1 MAAKKFRNSKKNLSP
16 GSSVFT
22 GDKKVDEI
30 VITYFNYDEQ
40 QFEEKRIENIDE
52 LKNLKEKAKTLW
64 VNLAGMHDVTIIE
77 KVCEIFGV
85 HSLMIED
92 ILNVNHSPK
101 IEEHDNFLFL
111 ILKMINFEKAQYELN
126 IEQLSLILGK
136 NYVITFQENIGD
148 VFDVI
153 RDRIRTSKGRLRKA
167 GADYLMY
174 RLLDSIVDNYFIT
187 LEYIDDKIEFIE
199 EKLLEDS
206 ADSYLKEIH
215 NLRKDILKLRRAV
228 YPMRDM
234 TYYLQRGENPF
245 IQKSTVMFTRDLHDH
260 IANNI
265 ETIENYREI
274 INGVLEVHL
283 TNASHKM
290 NQVIKLLTM
299 ISTIF
304 IPLTFIV
311 GIYGMNFNTQVSIF
325 NMPELNWKYGYL
337 FVMCVMVVISVS
349 LIIFFKRKKWL

>member
-1 MAAKKFRNSKKNLSP
+1 MAAIKYRKKKKDLSP

-22 GDKKVDEI
+22 GDKKVDQI
-30 VITYFNYDEQ
+30 IITIFNYDEQ
-40 QFEEKRIENIDE
+40 QFEEKKIESIEE
-52 LKNLKEKAKTLW
+52 LKLLKENAKMLW
-64 VNLAGMHDVTIIE
+64 VNLAGIHDVTLIE
-77 KVCEIFGV
+77 KVCEIFGI
-85 HSLMIED
+85 HSLAIED

-111 ILKMINFEKAQYELN
+111 ILKMIDFDKTKRDLN
-126 IEQLSLILGK
+126 IEQISIILGK
-136 NYVITFQENIGD
+136 NYVITFQENTGD

-153 RDRIRTSKGRLRKA
+153 RERIRTAKGRIRKA

-174 RLLDSIVDNYFIT
+174 RLLDAIVDNYFIT
-187 LEYIDDKIEFIE
+187 LEYVDDKIEFVE
-199 EKLLEDS
+199 EKLLDES
-206 ADSYLKEIH
+206 EDSYLKEIH
-215 NLRKDILKLRRAV
+215 SLRKDILKLRRAV

-234 TYYLQRGENPF
+234 TYYLQRGENPL
-245 IQKSTVMFTRDLHDH
+245 IQKSTIMFARDLHDH

-283 TNASHKM
+283 SNASHRM
-290 NQVIKLLTM
+290 NQVIKLLTI

-311 GIYGMNFNTQVSIF
+311 GIYGMNFNTEVSIF
-325 NMPELNWKYGYL
+325 NMPELNWKYGYP
-337 FVMCVMVVISVS
+337 FVMLVMLVIALGFV
-349 LIIFFKRKKWL
+349 IFFKRKKWF

>member
-1 MAAKKFRNSKKNLSP
+1 MAAKKYRSRKKDLSP
-16 GSSVFT
+16 GSSIFT
-22 GDKKVDEI
+22 GDKKVDKI
-30 VITYFNYDEQ
+30 AITIFNYDEH
-40 QFEEKRIENIDE
+40 QFEEKKIESIDE
-52 LKNLKEKAKTLW
+52 LKHLKERAKTLW
-64 VNLAGMHDVTIIE
+64 VNFAGIHDASLIE

-85 HSLMIED
+85 HSLVIED

-111 ILKMINFEKAQYELN
+111 ILKMIDFDKSKRDLN
-126 IEQLSLILGK
+126 IEQISIILEK

-153 RDRIRTSKGRLRKA
+153 RERIRTAKGRIRKV

-187 LEYIDDKIEFIE
+187 LEYVDDKIEFVE
-199 EKLLEDS
+199 EKLLDS
-206 ADSYLKEIH
+206 SDESFLKEIH

-228 YPMRDM
+228 YPMRDI
-234 TYYLQRGENPF
+234 TYYLQRGENPL
-245 IQKSTVMFTRDLHDH
+245 IQKATLLFTRDLNDH

-283 TNASHKM
+283 TNASHRM
-290 NQVIKLLTM
+290 NRVIKLLTI

-337 FVMCVMVVISVS
+337 FIMFIMLAIAISLVVI
-349 LIIFFKRKKWL
+349 FKRKKWF

>member
-1 MAAKKFRNSKKNLSP
+1 MAAKKYRNKKKDLSP

-22 GDKKVDEI
+22 GDKKVEKI
-30 VITYFNYDEQ
+30 VVTIFNYNEQ
-40 QFEEKRIENIDE
+40 QFEEKKIESIEE
-52 LKNLKEKAKTLW
+52 LKLLKENAKTLW
-64 VNLAGMHDVTIIE
+64 VNLAGIHDVTLIE
-77 KVCEIFGV
+77 KVCEIFEV
-85 HSLMIED
+85 HSLVIED

-101 IEEHDNFLFL
+101 IEEHDTFLFL
-111 ILKMINFEKAQYELN
+111 ILKMINFDKTNRELN
-126 IEQLSLILGK
+126 IEQISIILGQ
-136 NYVITFQENIGD
+136 NYVLTFQENTGD

-153 RDRIRTSKGRLRKA
+153 RERIRTAKGRIRKA

-187 LEYIDDKIEFIE
+187 LEYVDDKIEFVE
-199 EKLLEDS
+199 EKLLEES
-206 ADSYLKEIH
+206 EDSYLKEIH

-234 TYYLQRGENPF
+234 TYYLQRGENPL
-245 IQKSTVMFTRDLHDH
+245 IQKSTLMFTRDLHDH
-260 IANNI
+260 ITNNI

-283 TNASHKM
+283 TNASHRM

-337 FVMCVMVVISVS
+337 FVMFIMIAIVVS
-349 LIIFFKRKKWL
+349 LVVFFKRKKWF

>member
-1 MAAKKFRNSKKNLSP
+1 MTAIKYRNKKKDLSP

-30 VITYFNYDEQ
+30 VVTIFNYNEQ
-40 QFEEKRIENIDE
+40 QFEEKKIESIDE
-52 LKNLKEKAKTLW
+52 LTHLKEKAKTLW
-64 VNLAGMHDVTIIE
+64 VNIAGLHDVTLIE
-77 KVCEIFGV
+77 KVCEIFGI
-85 HSLMIED
+85 HSLAIED

-111 ILKMINFEKAQYELN
+111 ILKVIEFDKSKHELN
-126 IEQLSLILGK
+126 IEQISIVLGK
-136 NYVITFQENIGD
+136 NYVITFQENVAD

-153 RDRIRTSKGRLRKA
+153 RERIRTAKGRIRKA

-187 LEYIDDKIEFIE
+187 LEYVDDKIEFAE
-199 EKLLEDS
+199 EKLLDNSDES
-206 ADSYLKEIH
+206 FLKEIH

-234 TYYLQRGENPF
+234 TYYLQRGENPL
-245 IQKSTVMFTRDLHDH
+245 IQRSTIMFARDLHDH
-260 IANNI
+260 ITNNI

-283 TNASHKM
+283 TNASHRM

-337 FVMCVMVVISVS
+337 FVMFIMIAIAVS
-349 LIIFFKRKKWL
+349 LVVFFKRKKWF

>member
-1 MAAKKFRNSKKNLSP
+1 MPAKKYRIRKKDLSP
-16 GSSVFT
+16 GTSVFT
-22 GDKKVDEI
+22 GDKKVEEI
-30 VITYFNYDEQ
+30 LITIFNYNEQ
-40 QFEEKRIENIDE
+40 QFEEKKIESIEE
-52 LKNLKEKAKTLW
+52 LKLLKENSKTLW
-64 VNLAGMHDVTIIE
+64 VNLAGLHNVTLIE
-77 KVCEIFGV
+77 KVCEIFGI
-85 HSLMIED
+85 HSLVIED

-101 IEEHDNFLFL
+101 IEEHENFLFL
-111 ILKMINFEKAQYELN
+111 IFKMIDIHKHSKELN
-126 IEQLSLILGK
+126 IEQISIILGK
-136 NYVITFQENIGD
+136 NYVITFQENVGD

-153 RDRIRTSKGRLRKA
+153 RDRIRTAKGRIRKA

-187 LEYIDDKIEFIE
+187 LEYVDDKIEFVE

-206 ADSYLKEIH
+206 EDLYLKEIH

-234 TYYLQRGENPF
+234 TYYLQRGENPL
-245 IQKSTVMFTRDLHDH
+245 IQKSTIMFTRDLYDH

-265 ETIENYREI
+265 ETIESYREI

-283 TNASHKM
+283 SNASRKM

-311 GIYGMNFNTQVSIF
+311 GIYGMNFNTEVSIF

-337 FVMCVMVVISVS
+337 FVMLIMVIISIS
-349 LIIFFKRKKWL
+349 LIVFFKRKKWF

>member
-1 MAAKKFRNSKKNLSP
+1 MAAKKFRHRKKGLSP

-22 GDKKVDEI
+22 GDRKIDEI
-30 VITYFNYDEQ
+30 VITAFNYNDHLV
-40 QFEEKRIENIDE
+40 EEKRIESVDE
-52 LKNLKEKAKTLW
+52 LLDLKEKAKTLW
-64 VNLAGMHDVTIIE
+64 VNLAGLHDVAMIE

-85 HSLMIED
+85 HSLVIED

-101 IEEHDNFLFL
+101 IEEHDDFLFM
-111 ILKMINFEKAQYELN
+111 ILKMIDFDKTKYDLN
-126 IEQLSLILGK
+126 IEQISFILGK
-136 NYVITFQENIGD
+136 NYVLTFQENIGD

-153 RDRIRTSKGRLRKA
+153 RERIRTAKGRIRKA

-187 LEYIDDKIEFIE
+187 LEHIDDKIEFAE
-199 EKLLEDS
+199 EKLLDDS
-206 ADSYLKEIH
+206 DESFLKEIH
-215 NLRKDILKLRRAV
+215 KLRKDILKIRRAV

-245 IQKSTVMFTRDLHDH
+245 IQKTTVMFTRDLFDH
-260 IANNI
+260 IGNNI
-265 ETIENYREI
+265 ETIENCREI

-290 NQVIKLLTM
+290 NQVIKFLTI

-311 GIYGMNFNTQVSIF
+311 GIYGMNFNTAASPY

-337 FVMCVMVVISVS
+337 FVMFIMLAISVS
-349 LIIFFKRKKWL
+349 LIIFFKRKKWF

>member
-1 MAAKKFRNSKKNLSP
+1 MTAAKYRNKKKGLSP

-22 GDKKVDEI
+22 GEKKIDEC
-30 VITYFNYDEQ
+30 VITIFNYDEQ
-40 QFEEKRIENIDE
+40 QFEEKRIEDAAE
-52 LKNLKEKAKTLW
+52 LNQLKAKSKTLW
-64 VNLAGMHDVTIIE
+64 VNLAGLHDVTVIE
-77 KVCEIFGV
+77 KICEIFGIN
-85 HSLMIED
+85 SLVIED

-101 IEEHDNFLFL
+101 IEEHDDFLFL
-111 ILKMINFEKAQYELN
+111 ILKVIEFDKAKRELN
-126 IEQLSLILGK
+126 IEQLSIVLGK
-136 NYVITFQENIGD
+136 NYVITFQENLSD

-153 RDRIRTSKGRLRKA
+153 RDRIRTAKGRIRKA

-174 RLLDSIVDNYFIT
+174 RLLDSVVDNYFIT
-187 LEYIDDKIEFIE
+187 LEYVDDKIEFVE
-199 EKLLEDS
+199 EKLLEETE
-206 ADSYLKEIH
+206 DSYLKEVH

-228 YPMRDM
+228 YPLRDM
-234 TYYLQRGENPF
+234 TYFLQRGENTL
-245 IQKSTVMFTRDLHDH
+245 IQKSTIMFIRDLHDH

-283 TNASHKM
+283 TNASHRM

-325 NMPELNWKYGYL
+325 NMPELNWKYGYP
-337 FVMCVMVVISVS
+337 FVMLIMLGISIS
-349 LIIFFKRKKWL
+349 LVIFFKRKKWF

>member
-1 MAAKKFRNSKKNLSP
+1 MTAKKYRNKKKDLSP

-30 VITYFNYDEQ
+30 VVTIFNYDEH
-40 QFEEKRIENIDE
+40 QFEEKKIESIDE
-52 LKNLKEKAKTLW
+52 LKLLKEKAQTLW
-64 VNLAGMHDVTIIE
+64 VNIAGLHDITLIE
-77 KVCEIFGV
+77 KACEIFGV
-85 HSLMIED
+85 HSLVMED

-101 IEEHDNFLFL
+101 IEEHDDFLFL
-111 ILKMINFEKAQYELN
+111 ILKLIDFNKSKHEFN
-126 IEQLSLILGK
+126 IEQISIVLGK
-136 NYVITFQENIGD
+136 NYVITFQENTGD

-153 RDRIRTSKGRLRKA
+153 RERIRTAKGRIRKA
-167 GADYLMY
+167 GPDYLMY

-187 LEYIDDKIEFIE
+187 LEYVDDKIEFVE
-199 EKLLEDS
+199 EKLLDNSDES
-206 ADSYLKEIH
+206 FLKEIH

-234 TYYLQRGENPF
+234 TYYLQKGENPL
-245 IQKSTVMFTRDLHDH
+245 IQKATLMFTRDLYDH

-283 TNASHKM
+283 TNASHRM

-311 GIYGMNFNTQVSIF
+311 GIYGMNFNTEVSIF
-325 NMPELNWKYGYL
+325 NMPELNWKFGYL
-337 FVMCVMVVISVS
+337 FVMFIMIAIAVS
-349 LIIFFKRKKWL
+349 LSSIL

>member
-1 MAAKKFRNSKKNLSP
+1 MPAKKYRIRKKDLSP

-22 GDKKVDEI
+22 GDKKVDNV
-30 VITYFNYDEQ
+30 VITVFNYDEH
-40 QFEEKRIENIDE
+40 QFEEKKIESFEE
-52 LKNLKEKAKTLW
+52 LQLLKEKAKVLW
-64 VNLAGMHDVTIIE
+64 VNLSGLHDIQTIE
-77 KVCEIFGV
+77 KVCEIFGI
-85 HSLMIED
+85 HSLAIED

-101 IEEHDNFLFL
+101 IEEHENFLFL
-111 ILKMINFEKAQYELN
+111 ILKMIDIDKPSKELN
-126 IEQLSLILGK
+126 IEQISIILGK
-136 NYVITFQENIGD
+136 NYVITFQENVGD

-153 RDRIRTSKGRLRKA
+153 RDRIRTSKGRIRKA

-187 LEYIDDKIEFIE
+187 LEYVDDKIEFVE

-206 ADSYLKEIH
+206 EDSYLKEIH
-215 NLRKDILKLRRAV
+215 NLRKDVLKLRRSV

-234 TYYLQRGENPF
+234 TYYLQRGENPL
-245 IQKSTVMFTRDLHDH
+245 IQKSTIMFTRDLYDH

-311 GIYGMNFNTQVSIF
+311 GIYGMNFNTEVSIF
-325 NMPELNWKYGYL
+325 NMPELNWKFGYL
-337 FVMCVMVVISVS
+337 FVMLVMVIISVS
-349 LIIFFKRKKWL
+349 LIVFFKRKKWF

>member
-1 MAAKKFRNSKKNLSP
+1 MAAKKYRHRKKDLSP

-30 VITYFNYDEQ
+30 AITIFNYDEH
-40 QFEEKRIENIDE
+40 QFEEKKIESIDE
-52 LKNLKEKAKTLW
+52 LKLLKEKAKTLW
-64 VNLAGMHDVTIIE
+64 VNLAGLHDVTLIE

-85 HSLMIED
+85 HSLVIED

-101 IEEHDNFLFL
+101 IEEHDDFLFL
-111 ILKMINFEKAQYELN
+111 ILKLIDFNKGKHEFN
-126 IEQLSLILGK
+126 IEQISIVLGK
-136 NYVITFQENIGD
+136 NYLITFQENIGD

-153 RDRIRTSKGRLRKA
+153 RERIRTAKGRIRKA
-167 GADYLMY
+167 GPDYLMY

-187 LEYIDDKIEFIE
+187 LEYIDDKIEFVE
-199 EKLLEDS
+199 EKLLDNSDES
-206 ADSYLKEIH
+206 FLKEIH

-234 TYYLQRGENPF
+234 TYYLQKGENPL
-245 IQKSTVMFTRDLHDH
+245 IQKTTLMFTRDLYDH

-283 TNASHKM
+283 TNASHRM

-337 FVMCVMVVISVS
+337 FVMFIMLAIAVS
-349 LIIFFKRKKWL
+349 LVVFFKRKKWF

>member
-1 MAAKKFRNSKKNLSP
+1 MAAKKYRIRKKDLSP
-16 GSSVFT
+16 GSAIFT
-22 GDKKVDEI
+22 GDKKVEEI
-30 VITYFNYDEQ
+30 VISIFNYDEH
-40 QFEEKRIENIDE
+40 QFEEKKIENIEE
-52 LKNLKEKAKTLW
+52 LKSLKDKAKNLW
-64 VNLAGMHDVTIIE
+64 VNVAGLHDVTIIE
-77 KVCEIFGV
+77 KVNEIFGV
-85 HSLMIED
+85 HSLVIED

-111 ILKMINFEKAQYELN
+111 ILKMIDFDKVKHEFN
-126 IEQLSLILGK
+126 IEQVSVILGK
-136 NYVITFQENIGD
+136 NFVITFQENIGD
-148 VFDVI
+148 VFEVI
-153 RDRIRTSKGRLRKA
+153 RERIRTAKGRIRKA

-187 LEYIDDKIEFIE
+187 LEYVDDKIEFVE
-199 EKLLEDS
+199 EKLLE
-206 ADSYLKEIH
+206 ATEDSYLKEIH

-234 TYYLQRGENPF
+234 TYYLQRGENPL
-245 IQKSTVMFTRDLHDH
+245 IQKSTLIFMRDLNDH

-283 TNASHKM
+283 TNASHRM

-337 FVMCVMVVISVS
+337 FVMVVMFAIAVS
-349 LIIFFKRKKWL
+349 LVIFFKRKKWF

>member
-1 MAAKKFRNSKKNLSP
+1 MIAKKYRTTKKGLSP
-16 GSSVFT
+16 GSAVFT
-22 GDKKVDEI
+22 GDQKLDKAL
-30 VITYFNYDEQ
+30 ITVFEYDENH
-40 QFEEKRIENIDE
+40 FLEKKIDD
-52 LKNLKEKAKTLW
+52 LKEIEQLYAKAKCFW
-64 VNLAGMHDVTIIE
+64 INLSGLHDVKIIE
-77 KVCEIFGV
+77 DVCKIFSI
-85 HSLMIED
+85 HSLALED

-101 IEEHDNFLFL
+101 IEEHENFLFL
-111 ILKMINFEKAQYELN
+111 ILKMIDFNKSNQELN
-126 IEQLSLILGK
+126 IEQVSMILGK
-136 NYVITFQENIGD
+136 NYVITFQENVGD
-148 VFDVI
+148 VFDI
-153 RDRIRTSKGRLRKA
+153 LRDRIRTAKGRVRTA
-167 GADYLMY
+167 GPDYLMY

-187 LEYIDDKIEFIE
+187 LEHIDDKIELIE

-206 ADSYLKEIH
+206 EESYLKEIH
-215 NLRKDILKLRRAV
+215 KLRKDILRLRRAV

-234 TYYLQRGENPF
+234 VYYLQKGENQLIEKP
-245 IQKSTVMFTRDLHDH
+245 TLVFTRDLYDH

-290 NQVIKLLTM
+290 NQVIKLLTI

-311 GIYGMNFNTQVSIF
+311 GIYGMNFNTSVSAY

-337 FVMCVMVVISVS
+337 FIMILMVVISLGLVV
-349 LIIFFKRKKWL
+349 FFKRKKWF

>member
-1 MAAKKFRNSKKNLSP
+1 MAAKKYRIRKKDLSP
-16 GSSVFT
+16 GSAIFT
-22 GDKKVDEI
+22 GDKKVEEI
-30 VITYFNYDEQ
+30 VITIFSYDEN
-40 QFEEKRIENIDE
+40 QFEEKKVENIEE
-52 LKNLKEKAKTLW
+52 LISLKDKAKTLW
-64 VNLAGMHDVTIIE
+64 VNIAGLHDVNIIE
-77 KVCEIFGV
+77 KVNEIFGV
-85 HSLMIED
+85 HSLVIED

-101 IEEHDNFLFL
+101 IEEHEDFLVL
-111 ILKMINFEKAQYELN
+111 ILKMIDFDKAKQDLN
-126 IEQLSLILGK
+126 IEQISIILGK

-153 RDRIRTSKGRLRKA
+153 RERIRTAKGRIRKA

-187 LEYIDDKIEFIE
+187 LECVDDKIEFVE
-199 EKLLEDS
+199 DKLLEATED
-206 ADSYLKEIH
+206 AYLKEIH

-234 TYYLQRGENPF
+234 TYFLQRGENPL
-245 IQKSTVMFTRDLHDH
+245 IQKTTLLFMRDLYDH

-283 TNASHKM
+283 TNASHRM

-325 NMPELNWKYGYL
+325 NMPELNWKFGYL
-337 FVMCVMVVISVS
+337 FIMFIMLAIAVS
-349 LIIFFKRKKWL
+349 LVIFFKRKKWF

>member
-1 MAAKKFRNSKKNLSP
+1 MAAKKYRSRKKDLSP
-16 GSSVFT
+16 GSAVFT

-30 VITYFNYDEQ
+30 VITIFNYDEHK
-40 QFEEKRIENIDE
+40 FEEKKIESVDE
-52 LKNLKEKAKTLW
+52 LKQLKEKAKTLW
-64 VNLAGMHDVTIIE
+64 VNIAGLHDVNLIE

-85 HSLMIED
+85 HSLVIED

-111 ILKMINFEKAQYELN
+111 VLKMIDFDKVKHEFN
-126 IEQLSLILGK
+126 IEQISIVLGK
-136 NYVITFQENIGD
+136 NYVITFQENTGD
-148 VFDVI
+148 VFNVI
-153 RDRIRTSKGRLRKA
+153 RERIRTAKGRIRKTS
-167 GADYLMY
+167 ADYLMY

-187 LEYIDDKIEFIE
+187 LEFVDGKIEFVE
-199 EKLLEDS
+199 EKLLE
-206 ADSYLKEIH
+206 ATEDSYLKEIH

-234 TYYLQRGENPF
+234 TYFLQRGENPL
-245 IQKSTVMFTRDLHDH
+245 IQKSTIMFTRDLHDH

-283 TNASHKM
+283 TNASHRM

-325 NMPELNWKYGYL
+325 NMPELNWKFGYL
-337 FVMCVMVVISVS
+337 FVMLIMIAIAGS
-349 LIIFFKRKKWL
+349 LVIFFKRKKWF

>member
-1 MAAKKFRNSKKNLSP
+1 MAAKKYRSRKKDLSP
-16 GSSVFT
+16 GSAVFT

-30 VITYFNYDEQ
+30 VITIFNYDEHK
-40 QFEEKRIENIDE
+40 FEEKKIESVDE
-52 LKNLKEKAKTLW
+52 LKQLKEKAKTLW
-64 VNLAGMHDVTIIE
+64 VNIAGLHDVNLIE

-85 HSLMIED
+85 HSLVIED

-111 ILKMINFEKAQYELN
+111 VLKMIDFDKVKHEFN
-126 IEQLSLILGK
+126 IEQISIVLGK
-136 NYVITFQENIGD
+136 NYVITFQENTGD
-148 VFDVI
+148 VFNVI
-153 RDRIRTSKGRLRKA
+153 RERIRTAKGRIRKTS
-167 GADYLMY
+167 ADYLMY

-187 LEYIDDKIEFIE
+187 LEFVDDKIEFVE
-199 EKLLEDS
+199 EKLLE
-206 ADSYLKEIH
+206 ATEDSYLKEIH

-234 TYYLQRGENPF
+234 TYFLQRGENPL
-245 IQKSTVMFTRDLHDH
+245 IQKSTIMFTRDLHDH

-283 TNASHKM
+283 TKASHRM

-325 NMPELNWKYGYL
+325 NMPELNWKFGYL
-337 FVMCVMVVISVS
+337 FVMLIMIAIAGS
-349 LIIFFKRKKWL
+349 LVIFFKRKKWF

>member
-1 MAAKKFRNSKKNLSP
+1 MAAKKYRTRKKNLSP
-16 GSSVFT
+16 GSAVFT
-22 GDKKVDEI
+22 GDKKVEEI
-30 VITYFNYDEQ
+30 VITIFNYDEH
-40 QFEEKRIENIDE
+40 QFEEKKIESVEE
-52 LKNLKEKAKTLW
+52 LKTLKEKAKTLW
-64 VNLAGMHDVTIIE
+64 VNIAGLHDVIIIE
-77 KVCEIFGV
+77 KVCEIFGI
-85 HSLMIED
+85 HSLVSED

-101 IEEHDNFLFL
+101 IEEHENFLFL
-111 ILKMINFEKAQYELN
+111 ILKMIDLDKIKHDLN
-126 IEQLSLILGK
+126 IEQVSIVLGK

-153 RDRIRTSKGRLRKA
+153 RERIRTAKGRIRKA

-174 RLLDSIVDNYFIT
+174 RLLDSVVDNYFIT
-187 LEYIDDKIEFIE
+187 LEFVDDKIEFAE
-199 EKLLEDS
+199 EKLLDNSDETF
-206 ADSYLKEIH
+206 LKETH

-234 TYYLQRGENPF
+234 IYYLQRGENPL
-245 IQKSTVMFTRDLHDH
+245 IQKSTLMFTRDLHDH

-283 TNASHKM
+283 TNASHRM

-311 GIYGMNFNTQVSIF
+311 GIYGMNFNTQASIH

-337 FVMCVMVVISVS
+337 FVMFIMLTIAVS
-349 LIIFFKRKKWL
+349 LVIFFKRKKWF

>member
-1 MAAKKFRNSKKNLSP
+1 MAAKKYRNKKKNLSP
-16 GSSVFT
+16 GSSIFT
-22 GDKKVDEI
+22 GEQKVDKI
-30 VITYFNYDEQ
+30 LITIFDYDEHH
-40 QFEEKRIENIDE
+40 FDERRIDTLDE
-52 LKNLKEKAKTLW
+52 LRLLKEKSKTLW
-64 VNLAGMHDVTIIE
+64 VNINGLHDVGIIE
-77 KVCEIFGV
+77 KACEVFGI
-85 HSLMIED
+85 HSLAIED

-111 ILKMINFEKAQYELN
+111 ILKMIDFDKSKQDLN
-126 IEQLSLILGK
+126 IEQISIILGK
-136 NYVITFQENIGD
+136 NYVITFQENTGD

-153 RDRIRTSKGRLRKA
+153 RDRIRTAKGRVRNG

-187 LEYIDDKIEFIE
+187 LEHVDDKIEFVE
-199 EKLLEDS
+199 EKLLDNSEET
-206 ADSYLKEIH
+206 YLKEIH
-215 NLRKDILKLRRAV
+215 TLRKDILKLRRAV
-228 YPMRDM
+228 YPLRDM
-234 TYYLQRGENPF
+234 TYYLQRGENPL
-245 IQKSTVMFTRDLHDH
+245 IQKATIVFARDLFDH

-283 TNASHKM
+283 TNASHRM
-290 NQVIKLLTM
+290 NRVIKLLTM

-311 GIYGMNFNTQVSIF
+311 GIYGMNFNTKVSIF

-337 FVMCVMVVISVS
+337 FVMIIMIVISVS
-349 LIIFFKRKKWL
+349 LIVFFKRKKWF

>member
-1 MAAKKFRNSKKNLSP
+1 MAAKKYRTRKKDLSP
-16 GSSVFT
+16 GSAIFT

-30 VITYFNYDEQ
+30 VITIFNYDEH
-40 QFEEKRIENIDE
+40 QFEEKKIESVDE
-52 LKNLKEKAKTLW
+52 LKTLKDKAKTLW
-64 VNLAGMHDVTIIE
+64 VNIAGLHDVTLIE
-77 KVCEIFGV
+77 KVNEIFGV
-85 HSLMIED
+85 HSLVIED

-101 IEEHDNFLFL
+101 IEEHDGFLFL
-111 ILKMINFEKAQYELN
+111 ILKMIDFNKSKHDLN
-126 IEQLSLILGK
+126 IEQVSIVLGK

-148 VFDVI
+148 VFNVI
-153 RDRIRTSKGRLRKA
+153 RERIRTAKGRIRKA

-174 RLLDSIVDNYFIT
+174 RLLDSVVDNYFIT
-187 LEYIDDKIEFIE
+187 LEYVDDKIEFAE
-199 EKLLEDS
+199 EKLLDNSDETF
-206 ADSYLKEIH
+206 LKETH
-215 NLRKDILKLRRAV
+215 DLRKDILKLRRAV

-234 TYYLQRGENPF
+234 IYYLQRGENPL
-245 IQKSTVMFTRDLHDH
+245 IQKSTLMFTRDLHDH

-283 TNASHKM
+283 TNASHRM

-325 NMPELNWKYGYL
+325 NMPELTWKYGYL
-337 FVMCVMVVISVS
+337 SVMVIMIAIAVS
-349 LIIFFKRKKWL
+349 LVIFFKRKKWF

>member
-1 MAAKKFRNSKKNLSP
+1 MPAKKFRNSKKNLSP

-22 GDKKVDEI
+22 GDKKVDKIEI
-30 VITYFNYDEQ
+30 TAFNYDDH
-40 QFEEKRIENIDE
+40 QFEEKKIENIDE
-52 LKNLKEKAKTLW
+52 LKNLRDKAKTLW
-64 VNLAGMHDVTIIE
+64 INLAGVHDVTMIE

-85 HSLMIED
+85 HSLVIED

-101 IEEHDNFLFL
+101 IEEHEKFLFL
-111 ILKMINFEKAQYELN
+111 ILKMIDLEKTKKELN
-126 IEQLSLILGK
+126 IEQISMVLGQ

-153 RDRIRTSKGRLRKA
+153 RDRIRTSKGRIRKA
-167 GADYLMY
+167 GPDYLMY
-174 RLLDSIVDNYFIT
+174 RLLDSIVDNYFII
-187 LEYIDDKIEFIE
+187 LEYIDDKIELVE

-206 ADSYLKEIH
+206 EESYLKEVH

-234 TYYLQRGENPF
+234 TYYLQRGENPL
-245 IQKSTVMFTRDLHDH
+245 IQKATVMFTRDLHDH

-311 GIYGMNFNTQVSIF
+311 GIYGMNFNTAISPH

-337 FVMCVMVVISVS
+337 FVIFVMVLISVS

>member
-1 MAAKKFRNSKKNLSP
+1 MAAKKYRIRKKDLSP
-16 GSSVFT
+16 GSAIFT
-22 GDKKVDEI
+22 GDKKVEEI
-30 VITYFNYDEQ
+30 VITIFSYDEN
-40 QFEEKRIENIDE
+40 QFEEKKVENIEE
-52 LKNLKEKAKTLW
+52 LISLKDKAKTLW
-64 VNLAGMHDVTIIE
+64 LNIAGLHDVNIIE
-77 KVCEIFGV
+77 KVNEIFGV
-85 HSLMIED
+85 HSLVIED

-101 IEEHDNFLFL
+101 IEEHEDFLVL
-111 ILKMINFEKAQYELN
+111 ILKMIDFDKVKQDLN
-126 IEQLSLILGK
+126 IEQISIILGK

-153 RDRIRTSKGRLRKA
+153 RERIQTAKGRIRKA

-187 LEYIDDKIEFIE
+187 LECVDDKIEFVE
-199 EKLLEDS
+199 EKLLEATED
-206 ADSYLKEIH
+206 AYLKEIH

-234 TYYLQRGENPF
+234 TYFLQRGENPL
-245 IQKSTVMFTRDLHDH
+245 IQKTTLLFMRDLYDH

-283 TNASHKM
+283 TNASHRM

-325 NMPELNWKYGYL
+325 NMPELNWKFGYL
-337 FVMCVMVVISVS
+337 FIMFIMLAIAVS
-349 LIIFFKRKKWL
+349 LVIFFKRKKWF